1 MTDVPFPYIVGVDR
15 SGTTLLRAM
24 LASHPDLAIPDEAN
38 FRLKLSVE
46 PEQYEE
52 ANGLDLDAFVSALF
66 ADRMFRSW
74 GTSEEEIRMALR
86 AAAPRSLSDAMRAL
100 FLHAARKE
108 GKTRYGD
115 KTPQAV
121 MVMPRLSRLF
131 PEARFI
137 HIIRD
142 GRDVA
147 LSHIHTEGF
156 IPSAAEVAIKW
167 KTMIERGQSDG
178 RILGPER
185 YREVRY
191 EQLVEKPEAV
201 LRSLCAYIELDFQ
214 PSMLRYFERPL
225 EVLGATQHG
234 IGVHASLHKPPTKGL
249 RNWRHQMEAR
259 DVENFEAIAGDLLE
273 RLAYGRSAPRPNIWT
288 RVRAGFV
295 RLFVAG
301 KEIVKGRIVDY
312 RWWPAARLAYR
323 RLRRTRGAHELI
335 IPCIP
340 ATSTGRCLRWSD
352 LANACESLLDAGP
365 LT

>member
-1 MTDVPFPYIVGVDR
+1 
-15 SGTTLLRAM
+15 M
-24 LASHPDLAIPDEAN
+24 LASHPDLAIPEEAN

-46 PEQYEE
+46 PELYEQ
-52 ANGLDLDAFVSALF
+52 ANGLDVDAFVSALY
-66 ADRMFRSW
+66 ADRVFRSW
-74 GTSEEEIRMALR
+74 GISEEEVRMALR

-121 MVMPRLSRLF
+121 MVMPRLSSLF

-147 LSHIHTEGF
+147 LSHIHNEGF
-156 IPSAAEVAIKW
+156 IASAAEVAIKW

-191 EQLVEKPEAV
+191 EQLVERPDAV
-201 LRSLCAYIELDFQ
+201 LHSLCAYIELDFHA
-214 PSMLRYFERPL
+214 SMLRYFERPL
-225 EVLGATQHG
+225 EVLGATRQG
-234 IGVHASLHKPPTKGL
+234 IGFHASLHKPPTKGL
-249 RNWRHQMEAR
+249 RNWRDQMKAR
-259 DVENFEAIAGDLLE
+259 DLEIFEAIAGDLLE
-273 RLAYGRSAPRPNIWT
+273 RLAYGRSAPRSSIRT

-295 RLFVAG
+295 RLFVAS
-301 KEIVKGRIVDY
+301 KEFVKRRIVDY
-312 RWWPAARLAYR
+312 RWWPSATLVYR
-323 RLRRTRGAHELI
+323 RLRRHG
-335 IPCIP
+335 
-340 ATSTGRCLRWSD
+340 
-352 LANACESLLDAGP
+352 
-365 LT
+365 

>member
-1 MTDVPFPYIVGVDR
+1 MTDVPFPYIVGVGR

-24 LASHPDLAIPDEAN
+24 LASHPELAIPEEAN
-38 FRLKLSVE
+38 FRVKLSVK
-46 PEQYEE
+46 PERYEQ

-66 ADRMFRSW
+66 AEDMFRLW
-74 GTSEEEIRMALR
+74 GLPEEEVRMALR

-100 FLHAARKE
+100 FFHTARKE

-137 HIIRD
+137 HLIRD

-147 LSHIHTEGF
+147 LSHVHTEGF
-156 IPSAAEVAIKW
+156 IPSAGEVAIKW

-191 EQLVEKPEAV
+191 EQLVQKPEAV
-201 LRSLCAYIELDFQ
+201 LHSLCAYIELDFHA
-214 PSMLRYFERPL
+214 SMLRYFERPL

-234 IGVHASLHKPPTKGL
+234 IGSHASLHKPPTKGL
-249 RNWRHQMEAR
+249 RNWRDQMKAPDLEI
-259 DVENFEAIAGDLLE
+259 FEAIAGDLLE
-273 RLAYGRSAPRPNIWT
+273 RLAYGRSAPRSNIWA

-301 KEIVKGRIVDY
+301 KEFVKGRIADY
-312 RWWPAARLAYR
+312 RWWPSARLVYR
-323 RLRRTRGAHELI
+323 RLRRHRDDGNQSSGGA
-335 IPCIP
+335 
-340 ATSTGRCLRWSD
+340 T
-352 LANACESLLDAGP
+352 
-365 LT
+365 